1 MTQNTVKNPKF
12 ELFKTEVLGKN
23 VGVLGVGVS
32 NLPLIEFLN
41 GLGAYVTAFDRRTA
55 DKFDEGTLEILKKN
69 TKGMVLGEDYLDRLD
84 GMEIII
90 KTPGIHPNTPQL
102 VRAAENNVIVTSEME
117 IFVSICPCKTIGVTG
132 SDGKTTT
139 TTLIYEM
146 LKTEGYNCHV
156 GGNIGR
162 PLLADVELISP
173 SDIVILE
180 LSSFQL
186 QSMVHSP
193 DIAVVTN
200 VAPNHLDYH
209 KDMEEYTNAKKNIF
223 THQNVNGKLIVNME
237 NEITDAFENEA
248 SGEVIK
254 FSLRERPKHGA
265 YLYRSKIYFDD
276 EPILRKADIK
286 IPGEHNVDNYL
297 AAICAVHGLV
307 KKETVSKVARTF
319 GGVPHRLEL
328 IREFNGVKFYN
339 DSIASSPTR
348 TSAGLRAFKNKVVLI
363 AGGYDKKIPFDG
375 FGEIVVKKTKAVVLV
390 GATAEKLRE
399 EIEKT
404 LAKHEINEPVI
415 TCTMLTEA
423 VKSAYSLAD
432 EGDAVLLS
440 PACASFD
447 MFKNFEE
454 RGNAFK
460 EIVANLGKAEL

>member
-1 MTQNTVKNPKF
+1 
-12 ELFKTEVLGKN
+12 
-23 VGVLGVGVS
+23 
-32 NLPLIEFLN
+32 
-41 GLGAYVTAFDRRTA
+41 
-55 DKFDEGTLEILKKN
+55 
-69 TKGMVLGEDYLDRLD
+69 
-84 GMEIII
+84 
-90 KTPGIHPNTPQL
+90 
-102 VRAAENNVIVTSEME
+102 
-117 IFVSICPCKTIGVTG
+117 
-132 SDGKTTT
+132 
-139 TTLIYEM
+139 M

-415 TCTMLTEA
+415 TCTTLTEA

>member
-1 MTQNTVKNPKF
+1 MTQNPVYNPKF
-12 ELFKTEVLGKN
+12 EIFKEEVLGKN
-23 VGVLGVGVS
+23 VGVLGIGVS

-41 GLGAYVTAFDRRTA
+41 NLGAYVTAFDKRSA
-55 DKFDEGTLEILKKN
+55 DKFDDGTLEILKKN
-69 TKGMVLGEDYLDRLD
+69 TKGMILGEDYLDRLD

-90 KTPGIHPNTPQL
+90 KTPGIHPDTPQL

-117 IFVSICPCKTIGVTG
+117 IFMGVCPCKTIGITG

-162 PLLADVELISP
+162 PLLADIELIDP
-173 SDIVILE
+173 DDVVILE

-186 QSMVHSP
+186 QSMRHSP
-193 DIAVVTN
+193 DVAVITN
-200 VAPNHLDYH
+200 IAPNHLDYH
-209 KDMEEYTNAKKNIF
+209 KNMDEYINAKKNIF
-223 THQNVNGKLIVNME
+223 THQDRNGKLIVNME
-237 NEITDAFENEA
+237 NEITDSFENEA
-248 SGEVIK
+248 AGEVIK
-254 FSLRERPKHGA
+254 FSLFNRPSHGA
-265 YLYRSKIYFDD
+265 YVYRSKIYFDG
-276 EPILRKADIK
+276 EPILRKSDIK

-297 AAICAVHGLV
+297 AAICAVNGLV

-348 TSAGLRAFKNKVVLI
+348 TAAGLRSFKNKVILI

-375 FGEIVVKKTKAVVLV
+375 FGEVVADKTKAVVLV
-390 GATAEKLRE
+390 GATAEKIRS
-399 EIEKT
+399 EIAKT
-404 LAKHEINEPVI
+404 LQKRETSEPLI
-415 TCTMLTEA
+415 ICTTLAEA

-432 EGDAVLLS
+432 DGDTVLLS

-460 EIVANLGKAEL
+460 EIVALLGAEE